1 MRKSRIGNRNGEWIT
16 EPLPQR
22 DCQRQAGKTSPTDD
36 NLGPMTLA
44 PLIHRAFLVN
54 PVAA

>member
-1 MRKSRIGNRNGEWIT
+1 MRQRRIGNGHNEWIT
-16 EPLPQR
+16 EPFTQR
-22 DCQRQAGKTSPTDD
+22 NCERQTGKTGSTDD